1 MLGKKLE
8 KLAGQVENR
17 GQSSAFGPPWQ
28 LWGEPLQASL
38 APALATLWHLNGWV
52 TSMEPLH

>member
-8 KLAGQVENR
+8 TLAGQVENR

-38 APALATLWHLNGWV
+38 APALATLWHLNG
-52 TSMEPLH
+52 

>member
-8 KLAGQVENR
+8 RLAGQVESR
-17 GQSSAFGPPWQ
+17 SQSSAFRPPWQ

-38 APALATLWHLNGWV
+38 APALAALWYLNG
-52 TSMEPLH
+52 

>member
-8 KLAGQVENR
+8 KFAGQVENR
-17 GQSSAFGPPWQ
+17 GQSSAFGQ

-38 APALATLWHLNGWV
+38 APALATLWHLNG
-52 TSMEPLH
+52 